1 MISTLILI
9 TILLIVLGEYSISK
23 WLIYRNIKAANGK
36 IPTEL
41 EGLYDSEKYEKQ
53 QSYFKKNNKFNLLT
67 STITIGLMLVLLA
80 TQAFGSLYNYCLTIT
95 PNTILCTLIFFGI
108 LMGAH
113 KLIMLPFDI
122 YDTFVIEQRF
132 GFNKT
137 TPKTF
142 IGDFI
147 KSTLITFILS
157 GVLLSVITWIYTLI
171 GNNFWWVAFIIITSI
186 SLLINLFYSQIIVPL
201 FNKQTPLEEGELRA
215 EIESFAKKAGFEI
228 NNIYVMDG
236 SKRTTK
242 ANAYF
247 TGMGK
252 KKRIVLYDTLIEQLT
267 TKEIIAVLAH
277 EIGHYKKQHVLKNFI
292 INSILLLIKLY
303 ILSLTL
309 TSTAMAESMGVIQPT
324 FAISLIAFGIL
335 YTPIDIIT
343 GLFMNFISRKSE
355 YQADNFAKEYGLGE
369 DLISGLKKISVQ
381 SLTNLT
387 PDELYVKFYYSHPTL
402 LQRILNL
409 KK

>member
-1 MISTLILI
+1 
-9 TILLIVLGEYSISK
+9 
-23 WLIYRNIKAANGK
+23 
-36 IPTEL
+36 
-41 EGLYDSEKYEKQ
+41 
-53 QSYFKKNNKFNLLT
+53 
-67 STITIGLMLVLLA
+67 
-80 TQAFGSLYNYCLTIT
+80 
-95 PNTILCTLIFFGI
+95 
-108 LMGAH
+108 MGAH

-292 INSILLLIKLY
+292 INSILLLIQLY

-309 TSTAMAESMGVIQPT
+309 TSTAMAESMGVTQPT

-409 KK
+409 KKIT